1 MALTASLAASS
12 PCGQGRTGGQRLSD
26 LPKGEAVVSACPSP
40 PRAQRGGLIA
50 PAEATRPV
58 APGCQ
63 ALEQAAWALSV
74 TECGGGCIALW
85 TQVAALRCTSLLFLV
100 PFCNL
105 YIFM

>member
-1 MALTASLAASS
+1 MALAASLAASS
-12 PCGQGRTGGQRLSD
+12 PCGQGRAGGRRLSD
-26 LPKGEAVVSACPSP
+26 LPEGEAVVRACPSL

-50 PAEATRPV
+50 PAEATGLV

-63 ALEQAAWALSV
+63 ALEQAASV

-85 TQVAALRCTSLLFLV
+85 TQIAALRCTSLLFLV

-105 YIFM
+105 YIFV